1 MKTYEYGKDNLTEL
15 FERLKQ
21 RSSEFRPD
29 VEETCRDILNNVRDK
44 GDKALLEYTRK
55 FDGAAIDAIEVSKAE
70 IESAFNAID
79 RNLLK
84 TIKRAAAN
92 IRAFHEKQKENSWF
106 TSSNGIILGQK
117 VTPLERV
124 GFMFRP
130 VVRRFL
136 QVF

>member
-84 TIKRAAAN
+84 TIKELQQIYGHFMKSRKKTHGLPAVMELFLD
-92 IRAFHEKQKENSWF
+92 RRLPHWKE
-106 TSSNGIILGQK
+106 
-117 VTPLERV
+117 
-124 GFMFRP
+124 
-130 VVRRFL
+130 
-136 QVF
+136 